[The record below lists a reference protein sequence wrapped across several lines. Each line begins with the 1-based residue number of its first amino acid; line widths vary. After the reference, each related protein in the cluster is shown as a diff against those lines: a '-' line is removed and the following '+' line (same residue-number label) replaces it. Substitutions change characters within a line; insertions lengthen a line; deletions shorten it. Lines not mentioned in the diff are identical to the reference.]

1 VFERH
6 AQHCPVFFLMQT
18 GRPVA
23 RNYEGINPLTRSRSV
38 EHVIEFILLKPR
50 DFPKCCV
57 GHEQF
62 ERRKITIG
70 SRAPDPGA
78 IRYVRYGKLLATAQ
92 QFCGNGYEGVTCSQF
107 LIDATGR

>member
-1 VFERH
+1 
-6 AQHCPVFFLMQT
+6 MQT

-23 RNYEGINPLTRSRSV
+23 RNYECINPLTRSRLV
-38 EHVIEFILLKPR
+38 EDVIEFILLKPR
-50 DFPKCCV
+50 DFPKCCM
-57 GHEQF
+57 GREQF
-62 ERRKITIG
+62 KRRKIPIG

-78 IRYVRYGKLLATAQ
+78 IRYVPYGKLLSAAQ